1 MPKGNKG
8 YAGKIS
14 GKNASMSP
22 HPRPNK
28 NVGNFPGADYDKSS
42 KMEMPSSKP
51 SKMKE
56 SAGKYG

>member
-8 YAGKIS
+8 YAGKLS

-28 NVGNFPGADYDKSS
+28 QGGNMDSVDYDKAA
-42 KMEMPSSKP
+42 KMSDPSSTPAKQ
-51 SKMKE
+51 KM